1 MKIFAID
8 SPLMNILSK
17 IADLMILNLITLVM
31 CIPIVTAGASFTAMH
46 YCCLK
51 LARGHETSM
60 FKQFFHSFKDNFK
73 QSTLIWLIFLVIT
86 GFIGY
91 DFLLMYN
98 NPSELSTFV
107 FGGLLVFSIILLFG
121 GSMVFPV
128 QAKFYNSISVTIKTG
143 FIFSFRHFFKTL
155 IFFALKLLPLV
166 LLLLGNIGIM
176 VFPLILCF
184 CFSAPGFVA
193 AKLYDKS
200 FQEAEDIIYAKQAAE
215 KGETKDDEKIFTD
228 APEQTS

>member
-1 MKIFAID
+1 
-8 SPLMNILSK
+8 
-17 IADLMILNLITLVM
+17 
-31 CIPIVTAGASFTAMH
+31 
-46 YCCLK
+46 
-51 LARGHETSM
+51 
-60 FKQFFHSFKDNFK
+60 
-73 QSTLIWLIFLVIT
+73 
-86 GFIGY
+86 
-91 DFLLMYN
+91 MYN

-128 QAKFYNSISVTIKTG
+128 QAKFYNTISVTIKTG

-215 KGETKDDEKIFTD
+215 KGETKEKAVRGGT
-228 APEQTS
+228 

>member
-176 VFPLILCF
+176 VCPLILCF
-184 CFSAPGFVA
+184 CFSAPGVVA
-193 AKLYDKS
+193 D
-200 FQEAEDIIYAKQAAE
+200 
-215 KGETKDDEKIFTD
+215 
-228 APEQTS
+228 